1 MNRVARRLDPLVRNL
16 RRTLA
21 RYQEHEGPRIAAS
34 IAFYVLFSSVPALA
48 FLIAS
53 VGWVI
58 RDPHDQAHIVSH
70 MLELLPTGSEQNR
83 AFLMGVATAVRK
95 ASGGLTVIGALG
107 LAWSSLGMFSAA
119 RWGLNRAWGVR
130 PRASFLHVRLMDL
143 AAAMGIW
150 MLLFLS
156 AVATAAVHLV
166 AHEGAALPATP
177 WLPGL
182 AWSAAQ
188 SSIPAA
194 LSFAAYLFVYRYV
207 PSVEH
212 HLKDVLPAAVVA
224 TGAFEVTKHL
234 FAFYVQLMT
243 KSSPLFAALGGILG
257 FMLWVYLCAAILLLG
272 AELAYVSSRYAL
284 AHEVLA
290 EELKR
295 EDRPRQGQGEAK
307 KSTKG

>member
-1 MNRVARRLDPLVRNL
+1 MNPLIRNL

-21 RYQEHEGPRIAAS
+21 RFRDHEGARVSAS

-48 FLIAS
+48 FLVTS
-53 VGWVI
+53 VSWVI
-58 RDPHDQAHIVSH
+58 RDPHDQAHIVGH

-83 AFLMGVATAVRK
+83 EALTGIVTAVRK
-95 ASGGLTVIGALG
+95 ASRGLTVLGAVG

-130 PRASFLHVRLMDL
+130 PRAGFLRVRLMDL
-143 AAAMGIW
+143 AAAGGIW

-156 AVATAAVHLV
+156 ATATAAIHLLTG
-166 AHEGAALPATP
+166 EGTPLPATS

-182 AWSAAQ
+182 AWSATQ

-194 LSFAAYLFVYRYV
+194 LAFTAFLFLYRYV

-212 HLKDVLPAAVVA
+212 RLKDVFPAALVA
-224 TGAFEVTKHL
+224 AGAFEITKHL
-234 FAFYVQLMT
+234 FALYVGLMT
-243 KSSPLFAALGGILG
+243 RSSPLFAALGGILG

-272 AELAYVSSRYAL
+272 AELAFVSSRYAL
-284 AHEVLA
+284 AHEVVV
-290 EELKR
+290 
-295 EDRPRQGQGEAK
+295 DRPEGHDRQRKHRGKPK
-307 KSTKG
+307 KKA

>member
-1 MNRVARRLDPLVRNL
+1 MKPPTRALDPLTRNL

-21 RYQEHEGPRIAAS
+21 RYRDHEGPRVAAS

-53 VGWVI
+53 VGWVV

-70 MLELLPTGSEQNR
+70 MLDLLPTGSEQNR
-83 AFLMGVATAVRK
+83 SFLMNVVTAVRK

-130 PRASFLHVRLMDL
+130 PRAGFLHVRLMDL

-166 AHEGAALPATP
+166 AHEGASLPATS

-194 LSFAAYLFVYRYV
+194 LSFGAFLFVYRYV

-212 HLKDVLPAAVVA
+212 RLKDVLPAAVVA
-224 TGAFEVTKHL
+224 TGAFEIAKHL

-272 AELAYVSSRYAL
+272 AELGYVSSRYAL
-284 AHEVLA
+284 AHEVLP

-295 EDRPRQGQGEAK
+295 DERARKGRGEAEK
-307 KSTKG
+307 TS